1 MSEAVTSCPACS
13 ASFRVTEQQL
23 LAAEGSVRCG
33 ACLHLFQAEDY
44 LISPMLDVTEL
55 LAIES
60 DYWTDFEVYISQ
72 VLRPAQ
78 DHVDEALPTETS
90 VTGESGSRHVPG
102 HLVQISEPEPVAPAV
117 ASVGY
122 WAPTGKGKLV
132 EINPVSIW
140 EQEETASFS
149 EVESEVERS
158 GQEALPTSV
167 FLEDEMLGT
176 VETINLDVT
185 DAPDL
190 ISEDRRHLFAASAL
204 KWLPGVFAMLVL
216 AFLQYAYLRMEQ
228 FAHELRYRPYYETTC
243 HYLGCALPE
252 FHDPSLLQARELVVR
267 PHPTEQDALIVD
279 ALLCNSAEYRQ
290 LFPNLHLRFFD
301 INGNIV
307 ASRSFKASEYLGG
320 EMRGL
325 RFIPGHTEVRLSLEI
340 VDPGEQALGY
350 QMDVV
355 SSAVP
360 N

>member
-60 DYWTDFEVYISQ
+60 EYWTDFEVYISQ
-72 VLRPAQ
+72 VLGPAQ
-78 DHVDEALPTETS
+78 HHVDEALLTETS

-102 HLVQISEPEPVAPAV
+102 HLVQITKPEPVAPAV

-122 WAPTGKGKLV
+122 WAPTGKDELV

-140 EQEETASFS
+140 EPEA
-149 EVESEVERS
+149 ERS
-158 GQEALPTSV
+158 GQDALSTSV

-176 VETINLDVT
+176 VETIDLDVA
-185 DAPDL
+185 DDPDL
-190 ISEDRRHLFAASAL
+190 ISEDRRHLFAASSL
-204 KWLPGVFAMLVL
+204 KWLPGVLVMLVL
-216 AFLQYAYLRMEQ
+216 VFLQYAYLRMEQ

-267 PHPTEQDALIVD
+267 PHPTEEDALIVD
-279 ALLCNSAEYRQ
+279 TLLCNSAEYRQ

-307 ASRSFKASEYLGG
+307 ASRVFKASEYLGG

>member
-1 MSEAVTSCPACS
+1 MSEAVTSCPACR

-72 VLRPAQ
+72 VLGPAQ
-78 DHVDEALPTETS
+78 DHVDEALLTETS

-102 HLVQISEPEPVAPAV
+102 HLVQITEREPVAPAV
-117 ASVGY
+117 ASVGC
-122 WAPTGKGKLV
+122 WAPTGTDGLV

-140 EQEETASFS
+140 EPEA
-149 EVESEVERS
+149 ERP
-158 GQEALPTSV
+158 GQDALSTSV

-176 VETINLDVT
+176 VETIDLDVT

-190 ISEDRRHLFAASAL
+190 ISEDRRHVFTASSL
-204 KWLPGVFAMLVL
+204 KWLLGVLVMLVL
-216 AFLQYAYLRMEQ
+216 VFLQYAYLRMEQ

-267 PHPTEQDALIVD
+267 PHPTEQDALIAD

-307 ASRSFKASEYLGG
+307 ASRVFKVSEYLGG